1 MKTHEA
7 IEKRISIRDFS
18 NKSVKF
24 GQVLEAIDAANKAP
38 FAGNINNLKF
48 IIIEDKKNKNNISE
62 FCQQYWMSDAQW
74 IVLVCSESKKLEQ
87 LYQDRGQIYGKQQA
101 GAAIQ
106 NFLLSITDQ
115 GLGACWIGAFSE
127 REIKSKFK
135 IPEEWEIE
143 AILPI
148 GHPKIKPQKKARKNE
163 LEGKIFWEQWDQKSK
178 KQKYPHEDPSTR
190 D

>member
-7 IEKRISIRDFS
+7 IQKRTSTRDFS

-24 GQVLEAIDAANKAP
+24 GQILEAIDSANQAP

-48 IIIEDKKNKNNISE
+48 IIIENKENKNHIAE
-62 FCQQYWMSDAQW
+62 FCQQYWISEAQW
-74 IVLVCSESKKLEQ
+74 IVIVCSESKKLEQ

-127 REIKSKFK
+127 KEIKSKFK
-135 IPEEWEIE
+135 IPDEWGIE
-143 AILPI
+143 AIIPV
-148 GHPKIKPQKKARKNE
+148 GHLKNKNQKKPRKIQ
-163 LEGKIFWEQWDQKSK
+163 LEGKIFWEKWDQKSK
-178 KQKYPHEDPSTR
+178 KQKYPFEDPSTK